1 MIMNCQWANCHGT
14 AAVTS
19 GIGGWACYAL
29 LLGLTMLLLF
39 RIAED
44 KERLLT
50 VVRMDIQEIQS
61 RQ

>member
-1 MIMNCQWANCHGT
+1 
-14 AAVTS
+14 
-19 GIGGWACYAL
+19 
-29 LLGLTMLLLF
+29 MLLLF

-61 RQ
+61 RQWNNVNLGLQSNISEYGQE